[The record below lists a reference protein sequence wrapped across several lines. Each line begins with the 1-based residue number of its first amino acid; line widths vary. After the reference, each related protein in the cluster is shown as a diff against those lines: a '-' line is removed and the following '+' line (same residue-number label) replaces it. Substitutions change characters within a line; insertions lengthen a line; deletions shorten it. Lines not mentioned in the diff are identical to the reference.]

1 MLSSLSFPSF
11 LAVPVIVIVT
21 IFIVWF
27 SIAIFSEGQKEIPS
41 IKLISPTNG
50 QNISTGTNLTI
61 SGLTTGTNTSST
73 ITGDSNSGNRC
84 YVSVI
89 INNIKPYHNA
99 TADGPNGVDDYSKW
113 YYTLSTIQE
122 GQNKLTG
129 KLSCLMEGNINTNSI
144 NVSNTTNNL
153 IKWYSVNVTG
163 VSTSTTSTVNRNY
176 QTITNSTTQ
185 PQPQQQQSN
194 RTEGNTTLSSNSSVI
209 TNASHSNSK
218 SNSSSPSIPKEN
230 NSNKIATSSGSL
242 PAKLTQS
249 PSTTKSTS
257 NYKYNNNNNNN
268 NNAKPLSI
276 SIQSSQ
282 NIVNGGGASSISATA
297 YDVVT
302 DKKIDNAI
310 VTLKITFTSN
320 GTTKEIVGHN
330 GEVTYSAKIKPNSKD
345 SSNISFR
352 TTVQASAPGYISTSK
367 TTTSLSSSSMSTS
380 NSNRQESIINNNLTQ
395 TILKNVQKKLKQN
408 GIDIALS

>member
-11 LAVPVIVIVT
+11 LAIPVIIIVT
-21 IFIVWF
+21 FFILWF
-27 SIAIFSEGQKEIPS
+27 SIATFSEGQKEIPS
-41 IKLISPTNG
+41 IKITSPTND

-61 SGLTTGTNTSST
+61 SGIATGTNTSST
-73 ITGDSNSGNRC
+73 STGNSNSANRC

-99 TADGPNGVDDYSKW
+99 TAGRPNGVDDYSKW
-113 YYTLSTIQE
+113 YYILSTKYSAIKE

-129 KLSCLMEGNINTNSI
+129 KLSCLLEGNSKTNSI

-185 PQPQQQQSN
+185 PQPQQQQSK
-194 RTEGNTTLSSNSSVI
+194 TEGNTTISSNSSAI

-230 NSNKIATSSGSL
+230 NSNKIATSSGSV
-242 PAKLTQS
+242 PAKLAQS

-257 NYKYNNNNNNN
+257 NYKYNNND
-268 NNAKPLSI
+268 AKPLSI

-282 NIVNGGGASSISATA
+282 NIVNSRGASTISATA

-302 DKKIDNAI
+302 GKRIDNAI
-310 VTLKITFTSN
+310 VKLKITFTSN
-320 GTTKEIVGHN
+320 GTSKEIVGHN
-330 GEVTYSAKIKPNSKD
+330 GEVTYSVEIKPNSKD

-352 TTVQASAPGYISTSK
+352 TTVQASAPGYIFTSK
-367 TTTSLSSSSMSTS
+367 TTTSSSSSSMSTS
-380 NSNRQESIINNNLTQ
+380 NSNHQESIINNNLTQ

-408 GIDIALS
+408 GIDIALG

>member
-11 LAVPVIVIVT
+11 LAIPVIVIVT
-21 IFIVWF
+21 FFILW
-27 SIAIFSEGQKEIPS
+27 SNIATFSEGQKEIPS
-41 IKLISPTNG
+41 IKITSPTNG

-61 SGLTTGTNTSST
+61 SGIAPGTNTSST
-73 ITGDSNSGNRC
+73 STGKSNNGNRC

-99 TADGPNGVDDYSKW
+99 TAGGPNGVDDYSKW
-113 YYTLSTIQE
+113 YYTLSTKYSAIKE

-129 KLSCLMEGNINTNSI
+129 KLSCLLEGNSKTNSI
-144 NVSNTTNNL
+144 NVSNITNNL

-176 QTITNSTTQ
+176 QAITNSTTH
-185 PQPQQQQSN
+185 PQPQQQSK
-194 RTEGNTTLSSNSSVI
+194 TEGNTTISSNSSAI

-218 SNSSSPSIPKEN
+218 SNSSSPSTPKEN
-230 NSNKIATSSGSL
+230 NSNKIATSSGSV
-242 PAKLTQS
+242 PTKLAQS
-249 PSTTKSTS
+249 LSTTRSAS
-257 NYKYNNNNNNN
+257 NYKYNN

-282 NIVNGGGASSISATA
+282 NIVNGRGASTISATA

-302 DKKIDNAI
+302 GKRIDNAI
-310 VTLKITFTSN
+310 VKLKITFTSN
-320 GTTKEIVGHN
+320 GTSKEIVGHN
-330 GEVTYSAKIKPNSKD
+330 GEVTYSAEIKPNSKD

-352 TTVQASAPGYISTSK
+352 TTVQASAPGYVSTSK
-367 TTTSLSSSSMSTS
+367 TTTSSSSSSSSTS
-380 NSNRQESIINNNLTQ
+380 TSDSNHQESINNNNLTQ
-395 TILKNVQKKLKQN
+395 TILKNAQKKLKQN
-408 GIDIALS
+408 GIDIALG

>member
-21 IFIVWF
+21 IFIVWS

-41 IKLISPTNG
+41 IKITSPTNG

-99 TADGPNGVDDYSKW
+99 TAGGPNGVDDYSKW
-113 YYTLSTIQE
+113 YYTLSTIKE

-129 KLSCLMEGNINTNSI
+129 KLSCLMEGNSNTNSI
-144 NVSNTTNNL
+144 NASNTTNNL

-176 QTITNSTTQ
+176 QAITNSTTQ

-194 RTEGNTTLSSNSSVI
+194 RTEGNTTLSSNSSAI

-230 NSNKIATSSGSL
+230 NSNKIATSSGSV

-257 NYKYNNNNNNN
+257 NNKYNN

-282 NIVNGGGASSISATA
+282 NIVNGRGASTISATA

-302 DKKIDNAI
+302 GKKIDNAI

-320 GTTKEIVGHN
+320 GTSKEIVGHN
-330 GEVTYSAKIKPNSKD
+330 GEVTYSAEIKPNSKD

-367 TTTSLSSSSMSTS
+367 TTTSSSSSSMSTA

-408 GIDIALS
+408 GIDITLS

>member
-1 MLSSLSFPSF
+1 MLSSFPSF

-41 IKLISPTNG
+41 IKIISPTNG

-99 TADGPNGVDDYSKW
+99 TAGGPNGVDDYSKW
-113 YYTLSTIQE
+113 YYTLLTIKE

-129 KLSCLMEGNINTNSI
+129 KLSCLMEGNSSTNSI

-163 VSTSTTSTVNRNY
+163 LSTSTTSTVNRNY

-194 RTEGNTTLSSNSSVI
+194 RTEGNTTLSSNSSAI

-218 SNSSSPSIPKEN
+218 SNSSSPSIPQEN
-230 NSNKIATSSGSL
+230 NSNKITTSSGSV

-257 NYKYNNNNNNN
+257 NYKYNNNNNN
-268 NNAKPLSI
+268 AKPLSI

-282 NIVNGGGASSISATA
+282 NIVNGRGASTISATA

-302 DKKIDNAI
+302 GKKIDNAI

-320 GTTKEIVGHN
+320 GTSKEIVGHN
-330 GEVTYSAKIKPNSKD
+330 VEVTYSAKIKPNSKD
-345 SSNISFR
+345 SNNISFR
-352 TTVQASAPGYISTSK
+352 TAVQASAPGYISTSK
-367 TTTSLSSSSMSTS
+367 TTTSSSSSSMSTS
-380 NSNRQESIINNNLTQ
+380 NSNSHESII
-395 TILKNVQKKLKQN
+395 
-408 GIDIALS
+408 

>member
-21 IFIVWF
+21 ILIVWS
-27 SIAIFSEGQKEIPS
+27 SIATFSEGQKEIPS
-41 IKLISPTNG
+41 IKITSPTNG
-50 QNISTGTNLTI
+50 QNVSSGTNLTI
-61 SGLTTGTNTSST
+61 SGITTGINTSSAS
-73 ITGDSNSGNRC
+73 TGNNNSGNRC

-99 TADGPNGVDDYSKW
+99 TAGGPNGVDDYSKW
-113 YYTLSTIQE
+113 YYTFSIIKE

-129 KLSCLMEGNINTNSI
+129 KLSCLMQGNSNTNSI

-163 VSTSTTSTVNRNY
+163 VSTSTTSTTSTVNRNY
-176 QTITNSTTQ
+176 LTITNSTTQ
-185 PQPQQQQSN
+185 PQPQQHQQQSN
-194 RTEGNTTLSSNSSVI
+194 RTEGNTTLSSNSSAI

-218 SNSSSPSIPKEN
+218 SNSSSPKDN
-230 NSNKIATSSGSL
+230 NSNKIATSSGSV
-242 PAKLTQS
+242 PTKLTQS

-257 NYKYNNNNNNN
+257 NYSNN

-282 NIVNGGGASSISATA
+282 NIVNGRGASTISTIA

-302 DKKIDNAI
+302 GKKIDNAI

-320 GTTKEIVGHN
+320 GTSKEIVGHN
-330 GEVTYSAKIKPNSKD
+330 GEVTYSAEIKPNSKD
-345 SSNISFR
+345 SNNISFR

-367 TTTSLSSSSMSTS
+367 TTTSSSSSSMSTS

>member
-21 IFIVWF
+21 IFIVWS
-27 SIAIFSEGQKEIPS
+27 SIGIFSEGQKEIPS
-41 IKLISPTNG
+41 IKITSPTNG

-99 TADGPNGVDDYSKW
+99 TAGGANGVDDYSKW
-113 YYTLSTIQE
+113 YYTLSTIKE
-122 GQNKLTG
+122 GQNRLTG
-129 KLSCLMEGNINTNSI
+129 KLSCLMEGNSNINSI

-185 PQPQQQQSN
+185 LQPQQQQSN
-194 RTEGNTTLSSNSSVI
+194 RTEGNTTLSSNSSAI
-209 TNASHSNSK
+209 TNASHSNNK

-242 PAKLTQS
+242 SAKLTQS

-257 NYKYNNNNNNN
+257 NYKYNNNH

-282 NIVNGGGASSISATA
+282 NIVNGRGASTISATA

-302 DKKIDNAI
+302 GKKIDNAI

-320 GTTKEIVGHN
+320 GTSKEIVGHN
-330 GEVTYSAKIKPNSKD
+330 GEVTYSAEIKPNSKD

-367 TTTSLSSSSMSTS
+367 TTTSSGKKMSTS